1 VSEQRELAM
10 TAAEVPA
17 ADKLGR
23 VHFVGIGGAGMSGI
37 ARILLARGVSVSGSD
52 AKDSTAL
59 AALRAL
65 GATVHV
71 GHDAE
76 HLGRADTV
84 VVSTA
89 IRPTNP
95 EYTAAREAGL
105 RMLPRAAAL
114 ASVMAGRRAVAV
126 AGTHGK
132 TTTTSMLTVALQHCG
147 ADPSF
152 AIGGSLNE
160 SGANAHDGSGDVF
173 VAEADE
179 SDGSFLLYTPHAAI
193 VTNVEAD
200 HLDHYGTGAA
210 VEQAFVDFAAR
221 VEPGGFLVL
230 CADDPGARRLGTIA
244 VANGIDVRT
253 YGRSDDADMRLE
265 GLAVR
270 AGGYEFEPVANGRRL
285 GPVQLQVPG
294 AHNALNAAAALSVG
308 LGLGFPA
315 GELREGL
322 AGFTGTRRR
331 FELKGLVSGVRVYDD
346 YAHHPTELE
355 AVLRAARE
363 VVGEGKGRLIAAFQP
378 HRYSRTAAFAREMGM
393 ALGLA
398 DRVVVMDVYAAGEDA
413 IPGVTGASVAA
424 AVPLPSGD
432 VAFEPSWTQVAA
444 RLVDAAEPGDL
455 VLTLGA
461 GDITMIGPE
470 VLNLL
475 GEKA

>member
-1 VSEQRELAM
+1 MNTL
-10 TAAEVPA
+10 TAADVPA
-17 ADKLGR
+17 ADRLGR

-37 ARILLARGVSVSGSD
+37 ARILLARGLSVSGSD

-59 AALRAL
+59 TSLRAL
-65 GATVHV
+65 GATVYV
-71 GHDAE
+71 GHSAE
-76 HLGRADTV
+76 QIGAADTV

-89 IRPTNP
+89 IRESNP
-95 EYTAAREAGL
+95 EYALARERGL
-105 RMLPRAAAL
+105 RVLPRAAAL
-114 ASVMAGRRAVAV
+114 AAVMAGRRAVAV

-160 SGANAHDGSGDVF
+160 SGANAHDGTGDVF

-200 HLDHYGTGAA
+200 HLDHYGTAAA
-210 VEQAFVDFAAR
+210 VDEAFVRFSGR
-221 VEPGGFLVL
+221 IEPGGFLVV
-230 CADDPGARRLGTIA
+230 CADDPGSHTLGQ
-244 VANGIDVRT
+244 VAAAAGVDVRT
-253 YGRSDDADMRLE
+253 YGISEMAD
-265 GLAVR
+265 VR
-270 AGGYEFEPVANGRRL
+270 VESLTVLPGGGYGFEAVANGRRL

-308 LGLGFPA
+308 LGLGFAA

-322 AGFTGTRRR
+322 SGFTGTRRR
-331 FELKGLVSGVRVYDD
+331 FELKGSAGGVRVYDD
-346 YAHHPTELE
+346 YAHHPTELT

-363 VVGEGKGRLIAAFQP
+363 VVIGGRIVAVFQP
-378 HRYSRTAAFAREMGM
+378 HRYSRTAAFTKEMGS

-398 DRVVVMDVYAAGEDA
+398 DRVVVMDVYAAGEDP

-424 AVPLPSGD
+424 AVPLPTGD
-432 VAFEPSWTQVAA
+432 VVFEPSWSSVAG
-444 RLVDAAEPGDL
+444 RLAEFAEAGDI

-461 GDITMIGPE
+461 GDVTMIGPE
-470 VLNLL
+470 VLELL
-475 GEKA
+475 GVRDGVQA